1 MCETACRLFKFPKGG
16 EVIAFAGTIA
26 AVLGLN
32 VVANETGANS
42 EGFVVTAILLGFGL
56 APFVGDSLERHI
68 PVSMWRRV
76 SFSRVASR
84 RWGVELF
91 NAVFTRIGWNGMV
104 LAMRR
109 EASAKREGANPL
121 RPMRASA
128 AGHAW
133 GLLLH
138 ICSAGWCAA
147 AGGWLAATVLLVIGA
162 VGHLYPVLLQF
173 RVLTDAR
180 EK

>member
-1 MCETACRLFKFPKGG
+1 MCETTCRLFKFPKGV

-84 RWGVELF
+84 RWGVEPF
-91 NAVFTRIGWNGMV
+91 NAVLTRIGWNGMV

-128 AGHAW
+128 AGHGW
-133 GLLLH
+133 GLLLSM
-138 ICSAGWCAA
+138 CSAGWCIA
-147 AGGWLAATVLLVIGA
+147 AGGWLAAAVLLVIGV
-162 VGHLYPVLLQF
+162 VGHLYPVLLQL
-173 RVLTDAR
+173 RVLADAR
-180 EK
+180 ER

>member
-1 MCETACRLFKFPKGG
+1 MKPLAGFLEFPKGV
-16 EVIAFAGTIA
+16 EVIAFAGAIA

-32 VVANETGANS
+32 IVANETGANS

-91 NAVFTRIGWNGMV
+91 NAVLTRIGWNGMI

-109 EASAKREGANPL
+109 EESAKREGANPL
-121 RPMRASA
+121 RPVRASA
-128 AGHAW
+128 AGHVW

-147 AGGWLAATVLLVIGA
+147 ADGLFAATVLLVVGV
-162 VGHLYPVLLQF
+162 VGHLYPVLLQL

-180 EK
+180 GR

>member
-1 MCETACRLFKFPKGG
+1 M
-16 EVIAFAGTIA
+16 IAFAGTIA

-91 NAVFTRIGWNGMV
+91 NTVLTRIGWNGMV

-109 EASAKREGANPL
+109 EASAMREGVNPL

-133 GLLLH
+133 GLMLH

-147 AGGWLAATVLLVIGA
+147 AGGWLAATVLLAIGA

-180 EK
+180 ER

>member
-1 MCETACRLFKFPKGG
+1 MKPLAGFLEFPKGV

-26 AVLGLN
+26 AMLGLN
-32 VVANETGANS
+32 VVAKEAGVNS
-42 EGFVVTAILLGFGL
+42 VGFVVTAILLGFGL
-56 APFVGDSLERHI
+56 SPFVGDSLERHI
-68 PVSMWRRV
+68 PISMWRRV

-91 NAVFTRIGWNGMV
+91 NAVLTRIGWNGMI

-109 EASAKREGANPL
+109 EESAKCEGANPL

-128 AGHAW
+128 AGHGW
-133 GLLLH
+133 GLLLS
-138 ICSAGWCAA
+138 ICSAGCCAA

>member
-1 MCETACRLFKFPKGG
+1 M
-16 EVIAFAGTIA
+16 IAFAGIIT

-32 VVANETGANS
+32 VVANETGANAV
-42 EGFVVTAILLGFGL
+42 GFVITAILLGFGL

-68 PVSMWRRV
+68 PVSLWRRM

-91 NAVFTRIGWNGMV
+91 NTALTRIGWTGMI
-104 LAMRR
+104 LEMRR
-109 EASAKREGANPL
+109 EESAKREGATPL

-147 AGGWLAATVLLVIGA
+147 ADGLLAATVLLVVGV
-162 VGHLYPVLLQF
+162 VGHLYPVLLQL

-180 EK
+180 GR